1 MSFFYF
7 IYIDILYPSTARVWT
22 GDTVIYDN
30 NKPNC
35 NFFIVPL
42 EVKIIHCKDT
52 QVNTS
57 SNV

>member
-1 MSFFYF
+1 MSFFNF

-35 NFFIVPL
+35 NFFY
-42 EVKIIHCKDT
+42 C
-52 QVNTS
+52 TS
-57 SNV
+57 RSENYSL